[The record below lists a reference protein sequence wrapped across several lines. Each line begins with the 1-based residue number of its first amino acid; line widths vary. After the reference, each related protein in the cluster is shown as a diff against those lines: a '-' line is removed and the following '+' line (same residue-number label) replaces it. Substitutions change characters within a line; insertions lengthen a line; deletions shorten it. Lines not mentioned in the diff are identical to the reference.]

1 MQPMMSEK
9 SKAKNDSVKSD
20 SDSKSKEKEDSQRKA
35 TAFGK
40 LVNKISGRLKGS
52 DESLAKKNAIVVKEA
67 TLEDIRKSNLIKPSK
82 DGTIDLNQPIQ
93 PLEKYHYYHGCVSR
107 YDAEEILLNHS
118 PGNFLIRAS
127 RRPGNSLAIVLSI
140 RTTSGISH
148 FEIPVDNFGR
158 FYFNDFAFENL
169 HSLLMYHFKH
179 FYPVTLTTNYCV
191 YLKHAIDRT
200 YWEFDDRQVHLEDT
214 PLGEVIILLVD
225 LIELMMKIEK
235 CCFKQGNFGAV
246 YRGYVDID
254 GKRQLLA
261 VKTLQDPDNEEG
273 REELLREARVLRK
286 LEHVNITKLIGV
298 TISSG
303 ATMVLLEFL
312 NGGSMDN
319 YLKKHQLSPRTKM
332 KLLSDA
338 ANGIKYIHS
347 KNVIHRDLAA
357 RNCLLLLNEDNHPER
372 VKITDF
378 GLCVEAVQVYRTTDI
393 QCIPVRWSAP
403 ETLKDNV
410 WSQKTDVWSFAV
422 IIWEFFN
429 EGSLPYYDIEPFSPI
444 ILLKALAGGYC
455 LLSTPEMH
463 PQLVSLMASC
473 LNFDSDERP
482 TMDMVYEKLQV
493 LISSSVHKNKKASA

>member
-1 MQPMMSEK
+1 MQPIMSEK

-52 DESLAKKNAIVVKEA
+52 DESLAKKNATVVKEA

-214 PLGEVIILLVD
+214 PLGE
-225 LIELMMKIEK
+225 
-235 CCFKQGNFGAV
+235 GNFGAV

-303 ATMVLLEFL
+303 ATMV
-312 NGGSMDN
+312 
-319 YLKKHQLSPRTKM
+319 
-332 KLLSDA
+332 
-338 ANGIKYIHS
+338 
-347 KNVIHRDLAA
+347 
-357 RNCLLLLNEDNHPER
+357 NCLLLLNENNHPER

-444 ILLKALAGGYC
+444 ILLKAL
-455 LLSTPEMH
+455 
-463 PQLVSLMASC
+463 
-473 LNFDSDERP
+473 
-482 TMDMVYEKLQV
+482 
-493 LISSSVHKNKKASA
+493 

>member
-1 MQPMMSEK
+1 MSEK

-298 TISSG
+298 TISS
-303 ATMVLLEFL
+303 
-312 NGGSMDN
+312 
-319 YLKKHQLSPRTKM
+319 
-332 KLLSDA
+332 
-338 ANGIKYIHS
+338 
-347 KNVIHRDLAA
+347 
-357 RNCLLLLNEDNHPER
+357 ER

-444 ILLKALAGGYC
+444 ILLKALGRRILPFKY
-455 LLSTPEMH
+455 T
-463 PQLVSLMASC
+463 
-473 LNFDSDERP
+473 
-482 TMDMVYEKLQV
+482 
-493 LISSSVHKNKKASA
+493 